1 MLPLWAD
8 QVSIFLGPD
17 RLLVGHR
24 PRGLRP
30 APMTTIT
37 VPVSGS
43 SEGSA
48 GWESAAAALESHLKA
63 NPQWR
68 GASLRIILSNHFVRY
83 VLVPWSDDLSNE
95 KEHLVLARRHFAVTH
110 GPVAKN
116 WAIRMSL
123 NRPGESHVASA
134 LDESLVTRV
143 SLAAAASHMKLLSVE
158 PLLMASFNRW
168 QQHFREEV
176 QWFVTVESGMLCGAL
191 LGRDRW
197 VALRRWRTQ
206 GDWASELSLWLSREQ
221 LIGEE
226 SAAAGALYLLAPSRV
241 GTEST
246 SLGLPVR
253 FLVEHDRNS
262 NRKRAP
268 DVCPQVVEEASHFS
282 CIL

>member
-8 QVSIFLGPD
+8 QVSVLLCPD
-17 RLLVGHR
+17 RLLVAHR
-24 PRGLRP
+24 PRGFRP
-30 APMTTIT
+30 GLMTTSVAP
-37 VPVSGS
+37 VPGS
-43 SEGSA
+43 PDGSA
-48 GWESAAAALESHLKA
+48 GWEPAAAALEALLKA
-63 NPQWR
+63 HPEWR

-123 NRPGESHVASA
+123 DRPGESHVASA
-134 LDESLVTRV
+134 LDESLVSRLT
-143 SLAAAASHMKLLSVE
+143 LAAAASHMKLLSLE
-158 PLLMASFNRW
+158 PLLMASFNYW
-168 QQHFREEV
+168 QQDFREEA
-176 QWFVTVESGMLCGAL
+176 QWFVTVENGMLCGAL
-191 LGRDRW
+191 LGRNRW

-226 SAAAGALYLLAPSRV
+226 SAPVGALYLLAPSRA
-241 GTEST
+241 GTDSM
-246 SLGLPVR
+246 SMGLPVR
-253 FLVEHDRNS
+253 FLGEHDRKG
-262 NRKRAP
+262 NRSRTT
-268 DVCPQVVEEASHFS
+268 DMRPQAVEEASHFS

>member
-1 MLPLWAD
+1 MSPLWAEKL
-8 QVSIFLGPD
+8 SIFLGPG

-24 PRGLRP
+24 PRGLRQG
-30 APMTTIT
+30 PMTMTT
-37 VPVSGS
+37 VPVLGS
-43 SEGSA
+43 PEGSA
-48 GWESAAAALESHLKA
+48 GWEPAAAALEAHLAA

-68 GASLRIILSNHFVRY
+68 GASLRIILSNHFARY

-123 NRPGESHVASA
+123 DRPGESHVASA
-134 LDESLVTRV
+134 LDESLLSRLT
-143 SLAAAASHMKLLSVE
+143 LAASASHTKLVSVE

-168 QQHFREEV
+168 QQDFREET

-191 LGRDRW
+191 LGRNRW

-226 SAAAGALYLLAPSRV
+226 SAAAGALYLLAPSHV

-246 SLGLPVR
+246 SMGLPVR
-253 FLVEHDRNS
+253 FLGEREHKS
-262 NRKRAP
+262 TRKRTA
-268 DVCPQVVEEASHFS
+268 DVCPQVVEEGSHFS

>member
-8 QVSIFLGPD
+8 QISIFLGPD
-17 RLLVGHR
+17 RLLVGYR

-30 APMTTIT
+30 GLMTTTT

-48 GWESAAAALESHLKA
+48 GWEPAAAALEAHLKA
-63 NPQWR
+63 HPQWR

-123 NRPGESHVASA
+123 DRPGESHVASA
-134 LDESLVTRV
+134 LDEALMSRV
-143 SLAAAASHMKLLSVE
+143 ALAAAGSHMQLLSVE

-168 QQHFREEV
+168 QQHFREEA
-176 QWFVTVESGMLCGAL
+176 QWFVTVERGMLCGAL

-226 SAAAGALYLLAPSRV
+226 SATAGALYLLAPSRA
-241 GTEST
+241 GTDSMAM
-246 SLGLPVR
+246 GLPVR
-253 FLVEHDRNS
+253 FLGEQDRNG
-262 NRKRAP
+262 NRSRMT
-268 DVCPQVVEEASHFS
+268 VMRPQAVEEASHFS

>member
-8 QVSIFLGPD
+8 QLSILLCPD
-17 RLLVGHR
+17 RLLVAHR
-24 PRGLRP
+24 PRGFRQGLM
-30 APMTTIT
+30 ATTT
-37 VPVSGS
+37 VPVPGS

-48 GWESAAAALESHLKA
+48 GWEPAAAALEAHLAA

-123 NRPGESHVASA
+123 DRPGESHVASA
-134 LDESLVTRV
+134 LDESLMSRLT
-143 SLAAAASHMKLLSVE
+143 LAAAASHTRLVSVE

-168 QQHFREEV
+168 QQDFREES
-176 QWFVTVESGMLCGAL
+176 QWFVTVENGMLCGAL
-191 LGRDRW
+191 LGRNRW

-226 SAAAGALYLLAPSRV
+226 SVPVGALYLLAPSRA
-241 GTEST
+241 GTDST
-246 SLGLPVR
+246 SMGLPVR
-253 FLVEHDRNS
+253 FLGEHDRNG
-262 NRKRAP
+262 NRSRTT
-268 DVCPQVVEEASHFS
+268 VMRPQAVEEASHFS

>member
-1 MLPLWAD
+1 VLPLWAD
-8 QVSIFLGPD
+8 QISIFLGSG

-30 APMTTIT
+30 GPMTMTT
-37 VPVSGS
+37 VPVSDS
-43 SEGSA
+43 PEGSA
-48 GWESAAAALESHLKA
+48 GWEPAAAALEAHLAA

-123 NRPGESHVASA
+123 DRPGESHVASA
-134 LDESLVTRV
+134 LDESLVSRLT
-143 SLAAAASHMKLLSVE
+143 LAAAASHTKLVSVE

-168 QQHFREEV
+168 QQDFREEA

-191 LGRDRW
+191 LGRNRW

-206 GDWASELSLWLSREQ
+206 GDWASELSLWLSRER

-246 SLGLPVR
+246 SMGLPVR
-253 FLVEHDRNS
+253 FLGERERNS
-262 NRKRAP
+262 TRKRSA
-268 DVCPQVVEEASHFS
+268 DVSPQMVEEASHFS